1 MSPAYASRKHFILRS
16 DREKQAAAEYVLN
29 LPAKPLQEVFVR
41 DYEKIRTL
49 PQNARYWASLNEYL
63 KQIRA
68 SVNQIA
74 EYTGHTPLEARRII
88 ARALEPEYVAVLF
101 SNTAEAAHDILKL
114 IVGIP
119 TSTRLGT
126 KKFTEFHE
134 RMEQTIALIAGEV
147 NNFVRANA
155 A

>member
-1 MSPAYASRKHFILRS
+1 MTDATRKHFILRT
-16 DREKQAAAEYVLN
+16 EAVKHAAAEFILN
-29 LPAKPLQEVFVR
+29 LPDQPMQEVVVR
-41 DYEKIRTL
+41 DHEKTRTL

-63 KQIRA
+63 KQISA

-74 EYTGHTPLEARRII
+74 DYTGHTPLEARRII
-88 ARALEPEYVAVLF
+88 ARELEPEYVAILF

-126 KKFTEFHE
+126 KKFTQFHE

-147 NNFVRANA
+147 NSFVRANA

>member
-1 MSPAYASRKHFILRS
+1 MTEAVRKCFVLRT
-16 DREKQAAAEYVLN
+16 DREKHAAAEYLLN
-29 LPAKPLQEVFVR
+29 LPEKPLQEVVVR
-41 DYEKIRTL
+41 DHEKTRTL
-49 PQNARYWASLNEYL
+49 PQNARYWATLNEHL
-63 KQIRA
+63 KQIARD
-68 SVNQIA
+68 VHRIA
-74 EYTGHTPLEARRII
+74 DYTGYSPLEARRVI
-88 ARALEPEYVAVLF
+88 AREMEPEYIAILF
-101 SNTAEAAHDILKL
+101 SHTAEAAHDILKL

-147 NNFVRANA
+147 NRFVAREA